1 MHRFDA
7 SNVMDRTEDS
17 TANHSFCERPGS
29 VRVTGPQPP
38 RVRPRCLS
46 VAWPGWPVWVPGS
59 ELSVILP
66 FIPLGQSNHRQEPQA
81 EAMTLKV
88 NVPLF
93 SALSNTGCPSVQ
105 RQLGLG
111 LPAESS
117 PQMGRRVQAERSW
130 PRRRWFRLTAHW
142 WGRCPP
148 SALPSP
154 AHILLWLG
162 TACPV
167 VGKLPL

>member
-1 MHRFDA
+1 MHRFDGL
-7 SNVMDRTEDS
+7 NVMDRMEDS
-17 TANHSFCERPGS
+17 TADHSCCERPGR

-59 ELSVILP
+59 ELSVILA
-66 FIPLGQSNHRQEPQA
+66 FVPLGQSSHRQEPQA
-81 EAMTLKV
+81 GATALEV
-88 NVPLF
+88 NASLF
-93 SALSNTGCPSVQ
+93 STLSNTGCPSVQ
-105 RQLGLG
+105 RQLVLG
-111 LPAESS
+111 VPAESS
-117 PQMGRRVQAERSW
+117 PQMGRRVHAGRSW
-130 PRRRWFRLTAHW
+130 PHRRWFRLTAHW

-148 SALPSP
+148 SAPPSP
-154 AHILLWLG
+154 AHICLWLG